1 MKAPIFQVTFMK
13 MLESS
18 FSKFIIFRSKIYIFK
33 KLFFIIFGRHL
44 EKQDYAVLQ
53 KINRAQENTIFCS
66 KFDVRCG

>member
-18 FSKFIIFRSKIYIFK
+18 FSKFIIFRTKIKFIF
-33 KLFFIIFGRHL
+33 KLFFIIFGRYL

-53 KINRAQENTIFCS
+53 KIN
-66 KFDVRCG
+66 